1 MASQANVRSVDNAIE
16 AANNSYARKTVSTK
30 GKNDVSKY
38 NIENF
43 SYPKDLMDPAGIYG
57 GNYVV
62 FYINIPVDSKLGRS
76 TSTET
81 VADYTPGERGYTV
94 GANMTQGDIRG
105 GQAALSVGGAVLGK
119 TLGVGGAG
127 AVAAAGA
134 VAGTEVTIRNAA
146 TTNRGQKRLKTAI
159 ALHIPNQLAARYGV
173 QWAEED
179 TFAFSAA
186 VAGADQLVKAVQGK
200 GNMKEA
206 KGVAADVITNLTLSK
221 APGAAAMSAATGLAS
236 NPKRD
241 QIFKSVDFRNFTF
254 EYQFFPRNEPE
265 AKNILNIIQQF
276 KYHMHP
282 EYKDSNSFLYI
293 YPSEFDIVYYT
304 GGKENE
310 TIHRHTSCVLT
321 EMSVNYTPNGNFATF
336 PNGMP
341 TQINVQMSF
350 KELALLSKE
359 LIDEGM

>member
-38 NIENF
+38 NIDNF

-105 GQAALSVGGAVLGK
+105 GQAALSVGGAILGK

-134 VAGTEVTIRNAA
+134 VGGTEVTIRNAA

-186 VAGADQLVKAVQGK
+186 VAGADQLNELKK
-200 GNMKEA
+200 LTNIE
-206 KGVAADVITNLTLSK
+206 VITITEDPDSDK
-221 APGAAAMSAATGLAS
+221 TKMKQAATKGIYENFKKKLPSTIRELDGRRLMNDMRAGLGLEAV
-236 NPKRD
+236 KE
-241 QIFKSVDFRNFTF
+241 QIV
-254 EYQFFPRNEPE
+254 
-265 AKNILNIIQQF
+265 LV
-276 KYHMHP
+276 
-282 EYKDSNSFLYI
+282 KDTL
-293 YPSEFDIVYYT
+293 PS
-304 GGKENE
+304 
-310 TIHRHTSCVLT
+310 
-321 EMSVNYTPNGNFATF
+321 
-336 PNGMP
+336 
-341 TQINVQMSF
+341 
-350 KELALLSKE
+350 
-359 LIDEGM
+359 

>member
-1 MASQANVRSVDNAIE
+1 MASQADVRSVDNAIE

-119 TLGVGGAG
+119 ALGVGSVGAG
-127 AVAAAGA
+127 AAAAA

-159 ALHIPNQLAARYGV
+159 EIGRAHV
-173 QWAEED
+173 
-179 TFAFSAA
+179 
-186 VAGADQLVKAVQGK
+186 
-200 GNMKEA
+200 
-206 KGVAADVITNLTLSK
+206 
-221 APGAAAMSAATGLAS
+221 
-236 NPKRD
+236 
-241 QIFKSVDFRNFTF
+241 
-254 EYQFFPRNEPE
+254 
-265 AKNILNIIQQF
+265 
-276 KYHMHP
+276 
-282 EYKDSNSFLYI
+282 
-293 YPSEFDIVYYT
+293 
-304 GGKENE
+304 
-310 TIHRHTSCVLT
+310 
-321 EMSVNYTPNGNFATF
+321 
-336 PNGMP
+336 
-341 TQINVQMSF
+341 
-350 KELALLSKE
+350 
-359 LIDEGM
+359 